1 MCERVVGVKTKKRRK
16 VALIVAASVV
26 ALVILAVVGLNIY
39 ASAQMSKIPAMSF
52 EECLQ
57 YTTSGSDRAVITVGV
72 IKDGKSEWT
81 VYGKDGAELPKT
93 LHTYEIG
100 SLTKTVTASL
110 VMKLVDEGKM
120 SLDAP
125 ISDYLELPERAH
137 YPTIREL
144 LTHTSGYSS
153 YYFEGAMIG
162 NFFGGK
168 NSFYTIGD
176 SAILNTLKN
185 TEISADKHKF
195 DYSNFGYAALGL
207 ILERVTE
214 TEFTRLCDDYL
225 HDELGLVNS
234 RISDGNG
241 DLGRLWDWQPGD
253 TYMAAGAILSD
264 IEDMLKYA
272 QAQLDGFSENHESF
286 AVIDTVNENYRLMG
300 INMDEIGAAWLIDR
314 ENGFVWHNGGTGD
327 YNSYLGFCEETKTA
341 VVVLSN
347 LAPSYKIPATVLGL
361 KKLQSLQ

>member
-1 MCERVVGVKTKKRRK
+1 MKTKKGVRK
-16 VALIVAASVV
+16 IVLIIIAGVVVAA
-26 ALVILAVVGLNIY
+26 ALVFVGLMLYGKN
-39 ASAQMSKIPAMSF
+39 QMSKIPSMSF
-52 EECLQ
+52 EYCLK
-57 YTTSGSDRAVITVGV
+57 YTTADSDRAVITVGV
-72 IKDGKSEWT
+72 IKDGKAEWT
-81 VYGKDGAELPKT
+81 VYGKDGAELPQT

-100 SLTKTVTASL
+100 SLTKTVTASMI
-110 VMKLVDEGKM
+110 MKLVDEGKM

-137 YPTIREL
+137 YPTIRQL

-176 SAILNTLKN
+176 SAIYNTLKN
-185 TEISADKHKF
+185 TEIADKKHKF

-207 ILERVTE
+207 ILEKVTE
-214 TEFTRLCDDYL
+214 TEYTTLCNDYL
-225 HDELGLVNS
+225 QGELLLTNS

-241 DLGRLWDWQPGD
+241 DLGKLWDWQPGD

-286 AVIDTVNENYRLMG
+286 AVIDTVNENYRTMG

-361 KKLQSLQ
+361 KKLQELQK

>member
-1 MCERVVGVKTKKRRK
+1 MKTKKGAK
-16 VALIVAASVV
+16 KIVLIIIASVIAAA
-26 ALVILAVVGLNIY
+26 ALVFVGLILY
-39 ASAQMSKIPAMSF
+39 GKHQMSKIPAMSF
-52 EECLQ
+52 EECLN
-57 YTTSGSDRAVITVGV
+57 YTTAGSDRAVITVGV
-72 IKDGKSEWT
+72 IKDGEASWT
-81 VYGKDGAELPKT
+81 VYGKDGAELQKT

-100 SLTKTVTASL
+100 SLTKTVTASM
-110 VMKLVDEGKM
+110 VMKLVDEGRM
-120 SLDAP
+120 SLEAP

-153 YYFEGAMIG
+153 YYFESAMIG

-185 TEISADKHKF
+185 TEIADKSHKF

-207 ILERVTE
+207 ILEKVTE
-214 TEFTRLCDDYL
+214 TEYTRLCEDYL
-225 HDELGLVNS
+225 HNELGLANS

-241 DLGRLWDWQPGD
+241 DLGKLWDWQPGD
-253 TYMAAGAILSD
+253 TYMSAGAILSD

-272 QAQLDGFSENHESF
+272 QMQLDGFSENHKSLAE
-286 AVIDTVNENYRLMG
+286 IDVVNENYRTMG
-300 INMDEIGAAWLIDR
+300 INMDEIGVAWLIDR

-347 LAPSYKIPATVLGL
+347 FAPGYKIPATVLGL
-361 KKLQSLQ
+361 KKLQELQK

>member
-1 MCERVVGVKTKKRRK
+1 MNKKGVRKIVLIIIAGVV
-16 VALIVAASVV
+16 VAA
-26 ALVILAVVGLNIY
+26 ALVFVGLMLY
-39 ASAQMSKIPAMSF
+39 GQHQMGKIPAMSF
-52 EECLQ
+52 EECLN
-57 YTTSGSDRAVITVGV
+57 YTTAGSEKAVITVGV
-72 IKDGKSEWT
+72 IKDGKAEWT
-81 VYGKDGAELPKT
+81 VYGKDGAELPKA

-100 SLTKTVTASL
+100 SLTKTVTASM
-110 VMKLVDEGKM
+110 VMKLVGEGKM

-125 ISDYLELPERAH
+125 ISDYLELPARAH

-168 NSFYTIGD
+168 NSFCGIGD

-185 TEISADKHKF
+185 TEISDKQHKF

-207 ILERVTE
+207 ILEKVTG
-214 TEFTRLCDDYL
+214 TEFTMLCNNYL
-225 HDELGLVNS
+225 QNELGLANS

-241 DLGRLWDWQPGD
+241 DLGKLWDWTPGD
-253 TYMAAGAILSD
+253 TYMSAGAVLSD

-272 QAQLDGFSENHESF
+272 QMQLDGFSENHESF
-286 AVIDTVNENYRLMG
+286 AVIDKVNENYQKMG

-327 YNSYLGFCEETKTA
+327 YNSYLGFCEKTKTA

>member
-1 MCERVVGVKTKKRRK
+1 MKKKRSRR
-16 VALIVAASVV
+16 VLIIAIIVVAAI
-26 ALVILAVVGLNIY
+26 ALGFVGLMIY
-39 ASAQMSKIPAMSF
+39 GKIQMSKIPAMSF
-52 EECLQ
+52 DDCLK
-57 YTTSGSDRAVITVGV
+57 YTTAGNDRAVITVGV
-72 IKDGKSEWT
+72 IKDGKADWT
-81 VYGKDGAELPKT
+81 VYGKDGAELEKS

-100 SLTKTVTASL
+100 SLTKTITASM
-110 VMKLVDEGKM
+110 VMKLADEGKM
-120 SLDAP
+120 RLDAP
-125 ISDYLELPERAH
+125 ISEYLELPAREH

-176 SAILNTLKN
+176 SAIYNTLKN
-185 TEISADKHKF
+185 TEISAEKHKF

-207 ILERVTE
+207 ILEKVTE
-214 TEFTRLCDDYL
+214 TEFTRLCEDYMR
-225 HDELGLVNS
+225 DTLGFANS
-234 RISDGNG
+234 RVSDGQG
-241 DLGRLWDWQPGD
+241 DLGRLWDWQAGD
-253 TYMAAGAILSD
+253 TYMSAGAILSD

-272 QAQLDGFSENHESF
+272 QEQLDGFAENHKSL
-286 AVIDTVNENYRLMG
+286 AVIDTVNENYRTMG
-300 INMDEIGAAWLIDR
+300 INMDEIGAAWLIDS

-327 YNSYLGFCEETKTA
+327 YNSYLGFCEKTQTA

-361 KKLQSLQ
+361 KKLQELQ

>member
-1 MCERVVGVKTKKRRK
+1 MTTKKRARK
-16 VALIVAASVV
+16 TVLIVILGAVAAA
-26 ALVILAVVGLNIY
+26 ALVFVGLMLY
-39 ASAQMSKIPAMSF
+39 GQHQMSKIPAMSF
-52 EECLQ
+52 EDCLN

-72 IKDGKSEWT
+72 IKDGKADWT
-81 VYGKDGAELPKT
+81 VYGKDGAVLPKT

-100 SLTKTVTASL
+100 SLTKTVTASM

-125 ISDYLELPERAH
+125 ISDYLELPARVH
-137 YPTIREL
+137 YPTIRQL

-153 YYFEGAMIG
+153 YYFESAMIG

-168 NSFYTIGD
+168 NSFYGIGD
-176 SAILNTLKN
+176 SSIYNTLKN
-185 TEISADKHKF
+185 TEIADKQHKF

-207 ILERVTE
+207 ILEKVTG

-225 HDELGLVNS
+225 HDELGLANS

-241 DLGRLWDWQPGD
+241 DLGKLWDWQPGD
-253 TYMAAGAILSD
+253 TYMSAGAVLSD

-272 QAQLDGFSENHESF
+272 QAQLDGFSENHESL
-286 AVIDTVNENYRLMG
+286 AVIDTVNENYRKMG
-300 INMDEIGAAWLIDR
+300 INMDEIGAAWLIDS
-314 ENGFVWHNGGTGD
+314 ENGFVWHNGGTGN
-327 YNSYLGFCEETKTA
+327 YNSYLGFCEDTKTA

-347 LAPSYKIPATVLGL
+347 LPPSYKIPATVLGL